1 MKRWLSQ
8 LTLLLLSHFC
18 LAQTTIVTIDSAV
31 CQSAMPI
38 VWNNEQVTLPPDFDF
53 NTPVI
58 TINDTVHF
66 TDGHDS
72 VTILNLT
79 VNPSYLIDTFATA
92 CDVFIWYGV
101 PFFSSRTYTRYG
113 STIHSCDSTIKLH
126 LTINPSYSFDTA
138 KVVCDS
144 LLWAP
149 HKFTQSTD
157 TTLHYLS
164 TGGCDSIYNLS
175 LVVNHSTFGDT
186 TADECDSFTWYGT
199 TYTSSG
205 TPTHLIVNTHNC
217 DSTITLHLSLRYS
230 TTSTILEEVLEN
242 DLPHSFN
249 NLFFNDE
256 VTDEEIVLP
265 NTAGCDSVISYSLTI
280 HHNQRTE
287 LLGLRQPLSNCM
299 AGNYIQHQQ

>member
-53 NTPVI
+53 STPVI

-66 TDGHDS
+66 ADGHDS

-157 TTLHYLS
+157 TLNNSLS
-164 TGGCDSIYNLS
+164 YQI
-175 LVVNHSTFGDT
+175 FGEWRCHQVLDT
-186 TADECDSFTWYGT
+186 SC
-199 TYTSSG
+199 
-205 TPTHLIVNTHNC
+205 
-217 DSTITLHLSLRYS
+217 
-230 TTSTILEEVLEN
+230 TSTLTEYHYIVRIATKLCDVVL
-242 DLPHSFN
+242 
-249 NLFFNDE
+249 
-256 VTDEEIVLP
+256 
-265 NTAGCDSVISYSLTI
+265 Y
-280 HHNQRTE
+280 
-287 LLGLRQPLSNCM
+287 PL
-299 AGNYIQHQQ
+299 